1 MYDTAMNTSKEIK
14 LDLTKVEEN
23 LLKRKSRVAFEQEG
37 WRVFRQEMTV
47 SHETN
52 SATKYN
58 VNCMK
63 VLVLKLVSILF
74 QVTS

>member
-1 MYDTAMNTSKEIK
+1 MNTNEEIN

-23 LLKRKSRVAFEQEG
+23 LLKRKSRVGSQQEV
-37 WRVFRQEMTV
+37 WRVFRQEMTM

-58 VNCMK
+58 VNCLR
-63 VLVLKLVSILF
+63 VLDFKLVSILF
-74 QVTS
+74 RVTS